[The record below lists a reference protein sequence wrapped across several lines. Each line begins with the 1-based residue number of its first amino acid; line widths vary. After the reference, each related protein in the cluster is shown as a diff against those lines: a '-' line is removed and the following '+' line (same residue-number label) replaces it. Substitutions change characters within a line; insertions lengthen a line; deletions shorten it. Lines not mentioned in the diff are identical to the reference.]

1 MTGFAS
7 WQTFGA
13 PTPQYAQA
21 SPNLRLLAADLA
33 QRFHM
38 RNLGIYNRRPI
49 RGGTAWSSHAFGA
62 ALDVRYES
70 LQFCEQAILPWLI
83 ENADRLGV
91 QRIHHYARNQYWQAG
106 KGWVNRTPGQGGDWL
121 HIEVHPTRWA
131 DTTPIADRLK
141 AGNSAATPAP
151 KYPARPLKLGSTGK
165 AVQAIQTALGT
176 TADGKFGPVTDRLVR
191 NFQTANRLTADGIVG
206 PKTWAVLFPNA

>member
-1 MTGFAS
+1 MTAFAS
-7 WQTFGA
+7 WQAFGE

-21 SPNLRLLAADLA
+21 SPNLRLLATDLTE
-33 QRFHM
+33 RFQM

-83 ENADRLGV
+83 ENADKLGV

-106 KGWVNRTPGQGGDWL
+106 KGWVNRTPGQGDDWL
-121 HIEVHPTRWA
+121 HIEVHPARWA
-131 DTTPIADRLK
+131 DTTPIADRLN
-141 AGNSAATPAP
+141 AGSIAH
-151 KYPARPLKLGSTGK
+151 KYPGRPLKMGSTGK

-206 PKTWAVLFPNA
+206 PKTWGVLFPNA

>member
-1 MTGFAS
+1 MTAFAS

-21 SPNLRLLAADLA
+21 SPNLRLLAPFMAD
-33 QRFHM
+33 RFQM

-62 ALDVRYES
+62 ALDMGYQS
-70 LQFCEQAILPWLI
+70 LEFCERAVLPWLI
-83 ENADRLGV
+83 ENADRLGI
-91 QRIHHYARNQYWQAG
+91 QRVHHYARNQYWQAG

-121 HIEVHPTRWA
+121 HIEVHPSRWG
-131 DTTPIADRLK
+131 DTTPIADRLEP
-141 AGNSAATPAP
+141 APSAAR
-151 KYPARPLKLGSTGK
+151 YPGKPLKQGSTGK

-176 TADGKFGPVTDRLVR
+176 TPDGKFGPVTDRLVR
-191 NFQTANRLTADGIVG
+191 NFQTASRLTADGIVG
-206 PKTWAVLFPNA
+206 PKTWAALFPNA

>member
-1 MTGFAS
+1 MTAFAS
-7 WQTFGA
+7 WQAFGE
-13 PTPQYAQA
+13 PTPHYAQA
-21 SPNLRLLAADLA
+21 SPNLRLLATDLTE
-33 QRFHM
+33 RFQM

-83 ENADRLGV
+83 ENADKLGV

-106 KGWVNRTPGQGGDWL
+106 KGWVNRTPGQGDDWL
-121 HIEVHPTRWA
+121 HIEVHPARWA
-131 DTTPIADRLK
+131 DTTPIVDRLNTK
-141 AGNSAATPAP
+141 AGVY
-151 KYPARPLKLGSTGK
+151 KYPGRPLKLGSTGK

-206 PKTWAVLFPNA
+206 PKTWAVLFSNA

>member
-7 WQTFGA
+7 WQALGE

-21 SPNLRLLAADLA
+21 SPNLRLLATDLT
-33 QRFHM
+33 QRFQM

-106 KGWVNRTPGQGGDWL
+106 KGWVNRTPGQGDDWL

-141 AGNSAATPAP
+141 AGNPAAGSTP
-151 KYPARPLKLGSTGK
+151 KYPGRPVKLGSTGK
-165 AVQAIQTALGT
+165 AVQAMQIALGT

>member
-1 MTGFAS
+1 MTAFAS
-7 WQTFGA
+7 WQALGE
-13 PTPQYAQA
+13 PTAQYAQA
-21 SPNLRLLAADLA
+21 SPNLRLLATDLT
-33 QRFHM
+33 QRFQM

-106 KGWVNRTPGQGGDWL
+106 KGWVNRTPGQGDDWL

-141 AGNSAATPAP
+141 AGNSAAGSTP
-151 KYPARPLKLGSTGK
+151 KYPGRPVKLGSTGK

-176 TADGKFGPVTDRLVR
+176 TADSKFGPVTDRLVR

>member
-7 WQTFGA
+7 WQALGE
-13 PTPQYAQA
+13 PTAQYAQA
-21 SPNLRLLAADLA
+21 SPNLRLLATDLT
-33 QRFHM
+33 QRFQM

-106 KGWVNRTPGQGGDWL
+106 KGWVNRTPGQGDDWL

-141 AGNSAATPAP
+141 AGNPAAGSTP
-151 KYPARPLKLGSTGK
+151 KYPGRPVKLGSTGK
-165 AVQAIQTALGT
+165 AVQAIQIALGT
-176 TADGKFGPVTDRLVR
+176 TADSKFGPVTDRLVR

>member
-7 WQTFGA
+7 WQAFGE

-21 SPNLRLLAADLA
+21 SPNLRLLATYLVERY
-33 QRFHM
+33 QL

-83 ENADRLGV
+83 ENADKLGV

-106 KGWVNRTPGQGGDWL
+106 KGWVNRTPGQGDDWL

-131 DTTPIADRLK
+131 DTTPITSRLK
-141 AGNSAATPAP
+141 PIEAGNPAP
-151 KYPARPLKLGSTGK
+151 KYPGKPLRQGSKGK
-165 AVQAIQTALGT
+165 AVQTIQTALGT
-176 TADGKFGPVTDRLVR
+176 TPDGKFGPVTDRLVR
-191 NFQTANRLTADGIVG
+191 QFQTGKNLTVDGIVG
-206 PKTWAVLFPNA
+206 PQTWAALFPNA

>member
-1 MTGFAS
+1 MTAFAS
-7 WQTFGA
+7 WQAFGE

-21 SPNLRLLAADLA
+21 SPNLRLLATDLTE
-33 QRFHM
+33 RFQM

-83 ENADRLGV
+83 ENADKLGV

-106 KGWVNRTPGQGGDWL
+106 KGWVNRTPGQGDDWL
-121 HIEVHPTRWA
+121 HIEVHPARWG

-141 AGNSAATPAP
+141 AGKPAAGLTP
-151 KYPARPLKLGSTGK
+151 KYPGRPLKMGSTGK

-176 TADGKFGPVTDRLVR
+176 TADGKFGPVADRLVR

-206 PKTWAVLFPNA
+206 PKTWGVLFPNA